1 MHLIK
6 AKKPTSTNEL
16 ARMAHRDIK
25 NVVDDVKY
33 LEQIGLIEKE
43 ENDHKTRPVIS
54 YDRIELQIAI

>member
-1 MHLIK
+1 
-6 AKKPTSTNEL
+6 
-16 ARMAHRDIK
+16 MAHRDIK